1 MAGGSAVMAALQKL
15 EQALDALGDAIE
27 RREDEARR
35 RVDLE
40 TELHRVGADRSR
52 LAQSLDA
59 AEAKAARLEDAN
71 REVARRLVAAMESVR
86 GVIARNRG
94 VE

>member
-1 MAGGSAVMAALQKL
+1 MAALQKL

-27 RREDEARR
+27 RREDEGRR

-40 TELHRVGADRSR
+40 AELHRVGADRSR